1 MAMEVGRYGSTFH
14 SSRMVR
20 TGGVGF
26 RPQKFLVLDG
36 RAGKTVKR
44 EEDTERE
51 GL

>member
-1 MAMEVGRYGSTFH
+1 
-14 SSRMVR
+14 MVR

-26 RPQKFLVLDG
+26 RPQKFLVLDR
-36 RAGKTVKR
+36 RAGKTITG